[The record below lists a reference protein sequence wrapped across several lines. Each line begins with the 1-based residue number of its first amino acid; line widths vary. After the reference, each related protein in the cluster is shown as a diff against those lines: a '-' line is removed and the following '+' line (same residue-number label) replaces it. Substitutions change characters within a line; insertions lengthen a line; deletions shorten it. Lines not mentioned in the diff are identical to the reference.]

1 MNEKSLML
9 MPDWKCEIEEAC
21 VQSNAFCAALYS
33 DQGNLIFANPG
44 MQKLFKSG
52 NRDSFINPTLQRL
65 LNMPYDNPLIFE
77 GHITIGDENFAN
89 TTLVGKVYRKQGQML
104 VLGEIDVEQLT
115 CQNEIMLRLNNE
127 ISNLQRQ
134 LIKEK
139 KTLERTL
146 KQFKELNATKD
157 KFFSII
163 AHDLKNP
170 FATII
175 GFADLLKDNVN
186 KYDSIK
192 LEAILNHIY
201 TSSSMAHELL
211 ENLLVWAQSQKGAIE
226 FHPES
231 FDFKA
236 LIIGNI
242 NIAEKQAVK
251 KQVLIET
258 TIKEPIPVFADKN
271 MLHTVVRNLLTNA
284 IKYTHPQGNV
294 KIGARLYPA
303 YVEISVADTGV
314 GMRDEIKNKLF
325 RIDEHIT
332 SKGTENEKGTGLGLI
347 LCKEFVEKHGGKIWV
362 ESEIGA
368 GSVFY
373 FTIPKKN
380 SDAA

>member
-9 MPDWKCEIEEAC
+9 IPDWKCEIEEAF
-21 VQSNAFCAALYS
+21 VHSNAFCAALYS
-33 DQGNLIFANPG
+33 DQGDLIFANPG
-44 MQKLFKSG
+44 MQKLFKRG
-52 NRDSFINPTLQRL
+52 NRDSFINPTLQNL
-65 LNMPYDNPLIFE
+65 LNIPYSNPLIFE
-77 GHITIGDENFAN
+77 GHITIGDESFTNV
-89 TTLVGKVYRKQGQML
+89 TMVGKVYRKQGQML

-115 CQNEIMLRLNNE
+115 GQNEIMLRLNNE
-127 ISNLQRQ
+127 INNLQRQ

-139 KTLERTL
+139 NTLELTL

-170 FATII
+170 FAAII
-175 GFADLLKDNVN
+175 GFADLLKDNVQ

-192 LEAILNHIY
+192 LEAILTHIY

-211 ENLLVWAQSQKGAIE
+211 ENLLVWAQSQKGTIE
-226 FHPES
+226 FHPEN

-242 NIAEKQAVK
+242 NFVIKQAFK

-258 TIKEPIPVFADKN
+258 TIRETIPVFADKN
-271 MLHTVVRNLLTNA
+271 MLNTVVRNLLTNA
-284 IKYTHPQGNV
+284 VKFTHPQGKV
-294 KIGARLYPA
+294 TIGASVYPA
-303 YVEISVADTGV
+303 YIEVSVADTGL
-314 GMRDEIKNKLF
+314 GIRDEIKTKLF

-332 SKGTENEKGTGLGLI
+332 SKGTDNEKGTGLGLI
-347 LCKEFVEKHGGKIWV
+347 LCKEFVEKHGGRIWV
-362 ESEIGA
+362 ESKLNA

-373 FTIPKKN
+373 FTIPKN
-380 SDAA
+380 NTDSA